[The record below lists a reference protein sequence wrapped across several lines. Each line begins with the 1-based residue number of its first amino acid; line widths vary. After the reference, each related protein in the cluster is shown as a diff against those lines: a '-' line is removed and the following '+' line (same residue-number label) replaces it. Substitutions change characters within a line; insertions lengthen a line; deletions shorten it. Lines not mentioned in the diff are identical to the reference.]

1 MAAESCDITLG
12 NSSAEW
18 KAEPHR
24 HLHSRAAA
32 FSATCKHPLMCKT
45 PPLDFPQS
53 CRDETSVGGG
63 ERDGAASVDRLTFCQ
78 RSEGKSSVAGP
89 KGAPRTARTFTLQ
102 SKDTGGRTLLWRC
115 VRLHSSGRYRQSR
128 HGLLRARSNRSDKLG
143 HVHNICK
150 CSRRAIEVV
159 VTRGLQCCERRPCES
174 RHFACSSVCDVAKQ
188 INKHTKINC
197 VDGLSAVD
205 NMEME
210 LSRECWHAE
219 G

>member
-53 CRDETSVGGG
+53 CRDETSVGGV
-63 ERDGAASVDRLTFCQ
+63 ERHGAASVDRLTFCQ

-89 KGAPRTARTFTLQ
+89 KGAPRTPRTFTLQ
-102 SKDTGGRTLLWRC
+102 SKDTGAHAAVTLRSLAQFRPLPS
-115 VRLHSSGRYRQSR
+115 VATRPSQSSLEPERQT
-128 HGLLRARSNRSDKLG
+128 G
-143 HVHNICK
+143 
-150 CSRRAIEVV
+150 
-159 VTRGLQCCERRPCES
+159 
-174 RHFACSSVCDVAKQ
+174 ACQ
-188 INKHTKINC
+188 QH
-197 VDGLSAVD
+197 L
-205 NMEME
+205 
-210 LSRECWHAE
+210 
-219 G
+219 